1 MLTKK
6 PCSRSD
12 APDIAAKAQPG
23 QFVIVV
29 PHERGER
36 VPLTICGYDAKKGTV
51 SFAFHEVGKTTKE
64 LGCLNEGDCLLNL
77 TGPLGNPSEI
87 KKFGKVLCVGG
98 SIMIAP
104 MLLQVKAM
112 KEAGNHVT
120 TVLGCRSKDFLFMEK
135 EAKALSDKVYVASDD
150 GTIGYKGLDFLK
162 DLLKTEKF
170 DRCVVMGPVVMMKDV
185 SEITKP
191 YGIPTVVTLTPIM
204 IDGMGMCGVC
214 RVTVAG
220 KMQFGCVDGPEFD
233 GHQTDFEELIQRQRL
248 MLPEERVSSMLW
260 EIGRLQVWQK
270 QSLNR
275 NLRKKPWRCR
285 SRSRKFALK
294 TLTKLP

>member
-1 MLTKK
+1 VCNSESGGEVKTYKILSKAKLAHKETLFEV
-6 PCSRSD
+6 CAS
-12 APDIAAKAQPG
+12 DIAAKAQPG

-36 VPLTICGYDAKKGTV
+36 VPLTICDYDAKKGTV

-64 LGCLNEGDCLLNL
+64 LGCLNEGDCLLNV

-112 KEAGNHVT
+112 KEAGNQVT
-120 TVLGCRSKDFLFMEK
+120 TVLGCRSKEFLFMED

-150 GTIGYKGLDFLK
+150 GTIGYKGLNFLK

-170 DRCVVMGPVVMMKDV
+170 DRCVAMGPVIMMRNV

-191 YGIPTVVTLTPIM
+191 YDIPTIVTLTPIM

-214 RVTVAG
+214 RVTVGG

-233 GHQTDFEELIQRQRL
+233 GHQVDFDGLIKRQRL
-248 MLPEERVSSMLW
+248 MLPEERLSSELW
-260 EIGRLQVWQK
+260 EMGGCKCGRNQ
-270 QSLNR
+270 
-275 NLRKKPWRCR
+275 
-285 SRSRKFALK
+285 A
-294 TLTKLP
+294 